1 MIAADTN
8 LLARAVLG
16 DDPVQAPAARRVLG
30 EAESI
35 FISGI
40 VLCELVWVL
49 QRRKWSGDRI
59 AEAIQLLVTTDNV
72 MVDGLMAQAGL
83 AFLRQGG
90 DFADGVIRHEA
101 VANGCDE
108 TLTFDQ
114 DFARLGAPDVTLI
127 S

>member
-8 LLARAVLG
+8 LLARAILG
-16 DDPVQAPAARRVLG
+16 DDPTQTPVARRVLG
-30 EAESI
+30 EAGSI
-35 FISGI
+35 FVSGI

-72 MVDGLMAQAGL
+72 QVDGLMAQAGL
-83 AFLRQGG
+83 AFLKRGG
-90 DFADGVIRHEA
+90 DFAGGVIRHEA
-101 VANGCDE
+101 IANGCDE

-114 DFARLGAPDVTLI
+114 DFARLGAPEVTLL